1 MQEPF
6 SSLPSAPPPDAAVVY
21 QGIIPDVRSAA
32 SNDGGFP
39 SSDQSVVSGM
49 TGSVAGDASVASEIP
64 ALPSPAA
71 SPGEQHQVPAIEPHN
86 PFFENISI
94 VTTAIAPPA
103 VPSLAASVS
112 SEAPYGVISP
122 AHSNIGSATG
132 AQIIPAVQPQPPQ
145 LTVQQPR
152 TTASSE
158 AGEATDEDTAPSST
172 GRAPLMMPTDAISR
186 LIENTKRLLQR
197 KDSEDDE
204 EATRQGLLI
213 SGYLQK
219 LGRNGKWQTRW
230 FETDGECLSYYKNQ
244 KRSKLLATLE
254 LQKVRPWSLHSFQ
267 MPRRI
272 SLVVSQKRRL
282 LCYYTGR
289 SY

>member
-49 TGSVAGDASVASEIP
+49 TGSVAGDASVASEVP
-64 ALPSPAA
+64 ALPSPTA
-71 SPGEQHQVPAIEPHN
+71 SPAEQHQVPAIEPHN

-94 VTTAIAPPA
+94 ITTAMAPPA

-112 SEAPYGVISP
+112 SQEAPYGVISP
-122 AHSNIGSATG
+122 AHSNINSATG
-132 AQIIPAVQPQPPQ
+132 AQIIPAVLPQPPQ

-158 AGEATDEDTAPSST
+158 AEEATDEDTAPSST

-254 LQKVRPWSLHSFQ
+254 LQKVRPWSFHSLQ
-267 MPRRI
+267 VHRRM
-272 SLVVSQKRRL
+272 SFVVSQTRRL
-282 LCYYTGR
+282 LATTGR